1 MEFHRKQR
9 SWVAGLIAFL
19 IGVALLGLYAVLVAS
34 GEAARSRRGGFTI
47 VGIGALLVI
56 LGIAGVVRSMRPLRL
71 RVDDAGITVRRR
83 RRDVTF
89 PWPAIAAARVE
100 WPLNEES
107 GTRGDAE
114 LWVYTAPGVNL
125 GGKPDRVDAG
135 YGAYYIVHVDQL
147 REPWEQL
154 EALLRRYAGPR
165 FAVMNG

>member
-89 PWPAIAAARVE
+89 TVPASTAAACASR
-100 WPLNEES
+100 
-107 GTRGDAE
+107 RARR
-114 LWVYTAPGVNL
+114 TAT
-125 GGKPDRVDAG
+125 
-135 YGAYYIVHVDQL
+135 Q
-147 REPWEQL
+147 
-154 EALLRRYAGPR
+154 RRAR
-165 FAVMNG
+165 RR